1 MRDEEAST
9 KSARSAIHPKEDYYN
24 LANLFPKHTGLPFV
38 IWISVRGNS
47 KHDVRVK
54 VSPSANVQKD
64 GLISVAIRPT
74 VRVISG
80 TLSADNLAL
89 LTAWIELNRATLIL
103 YWNNEIDIVDALALL
118 RPLA

>member
-1 MRDEEAST
+1 M
-9 KSARSAIHPKEDYYN
+9 SALPAIEPEEDYYN

-38 IWISVRGNS
+38 IWISVRGNA

-54 VSPSANVQKD
+54 ISPSANVQED

-74 VRVISG
+74 VRVMRGS
-80 TLSADNLAL
+80 LSADHLAL

-103 YWNNEIDIVDALALL
+103 YWRSEIDTVEAIASL